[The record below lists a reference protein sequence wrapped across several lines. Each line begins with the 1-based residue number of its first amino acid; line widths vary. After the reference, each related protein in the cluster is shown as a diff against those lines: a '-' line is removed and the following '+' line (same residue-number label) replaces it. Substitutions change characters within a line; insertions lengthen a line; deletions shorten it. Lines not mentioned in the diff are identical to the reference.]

1 MKGCRM
7 RVLMI
12 SKACVTASYRSK
24 LVHLNK
30 FDDLSMGLVVPDRWD
45 NLPYEADPTDSTYP
59 IYKGPIPFNGKNH
72 FHWYPEL
79 SRYVADF
86 KPDLIHIDEEHYSYV
101 TARAA
106 ALGRRL
112 GIPTIFFTWQ
122 NIYKDYPWPFSAIE
136 RGVFKRTGA
145 AIAGNREAETVLR
158 KKGYDKSV
166 AVIPQFGT
174 DLTLFGPRDR
184 QAIHESYGVHTEFT
198 VGYVGRLI
206 EEKGIGDL
214 LQAMAPLMHED
225 SSVGLVIVGR
235 GPYQDEVKAWQQR
248 ESVADRVVD
257 VPWVSSDAMGD
268 VMNLMD
274 VLVLPSHT
282 TNRWKEQFGRV
293 LTEAMASGDV
303 VVGSDSGEIPHVIG
317 DAGLVYHEGDAPGLE
332 QALRKLRGDPVLFDN
347 LAQRGIRRVADHFTQ
362 EAIAQKT
369 HDFYRL
375 VLGG

>member
-1 MKGCRM
+1 M

-30 FDDLSMGLVVPDRWD
+30 FDDVTMGLVVPDRWD
-45 NLPYEADPTDSTYP
+45 NLPYEADPADSTYP
-59 IYKGPIPFNGKNH
+59 IYKASIPLNGRNH

-79 SRYVADF
+79 PRYVADF
-86 KPDLIHIDEEHYSYV
+86 KPDLIHIDEEHYSFV

-106 ALGRRL
+106 SLGRHL
-112 GIPTIFFTWQ
+112 GVPTIFFTWQ
-122 NIYKDYPWPFSAIE
+122 NIYKNYPWPFSAIE
-136 RGVFKRTGA
+136 KRVFKRTRG

-158 KKGYDKSV
+158 KKGYDKPV
-166 AVIPQFGT
+166 VVIPQFGT
-174 DLTLFGPRDR
+174 DLAVFGPRDR
-184 QAIHESYGVHTEFT
+184 QALRHSYRVRTEFT

-214 LQAMAPLMHED
+214 LQAMAPFMHAD
-225 SSVGLVIVGR
+225 PGVGLVIVGR
-235 GPYQDEVKAWQQR
+235 GPYQDAVKAWQ
-248 ESVADRVVD
+248 EHEKLDDRVVD

-268 VMNLMD
+268 VMSLMD

-282 TNRWKEQFGRV
+282 TSRWKEQFGRV
-293 LTEAMASGDV
+293 LTEAMATGDV

-317 DAGLVYHEGDAPGLE
+317 DAGLVFHEGDASQLE
-332 QALRKLRGDPVLFDN
+332 RALRKLRSDPDLFSE
-347 LAQRGIRRVADHFTQ
+347 LAHRGIRRVAEHFTQ

-369 HDFYRL
+369 HDFYRS